1 MITIKSKQEISTM
14 KKAGEIVALTH
25 ERLKEIIS
33 PGITTIELDRIA
45 EECIRKNFATPSFK
59 GYKGVRGSIDFP
71 ACICASINN
80 EVIHGI
86 PGKRVLKEGDIIS
99 IDIGACFNG
108 YHGDAAR
115 TLPVGKISEDA
126 ENLIKV
132 TKQSFFEGMKNAVK
146 GNRIINISSA
156 IEDYIKEN
164 GYSVIR
170 EYVGHGIGKDM
181 HELPQIPNYSV
192 KEKGPRLEE
201 GMTLAIEP
209 MVNQGRRFVKVLNN
223 KWTVV
228 TADGTLSAHY
238 ENTIVITDG
247 EPEILTIFN

>member
-146 GNRIINISSA
+146 GNR
-156 IEDYIKEN
+156 
-164 GYSVIR
+164 
-170 EYVGHGIGKDM
+170 
-181 HELPQIPNYSV
+181 
-192 KEKGPRLEE
+192 LEE